1 MLSTALEVVDIDEAA
16 VAADLRELAAGL
28 DRSGYGEIL
37 SCFLPQKAQAHIWAE
52 TAAKIDG
59 PLRTL
64 VELFLLGRA
73 VPYDDLPPRIA
84 ALVPGLTSGG
94 LVQTGQGGVWLPNLI
109 LLRPMGQWLWCQ
121 RPHPSPTM
129 YFGDDSL
136 ALVHRMVTYRGG
148 RCLDLCAGP
157 GVQALTASLHSAHV
171 TAVEINP
178 VAAALARTN
187 ITMNGLSDRIEVR
200 LGSLYDVVQGENFD
214 DIVSN
219 PPLLPVP
226 EDVQFAF
233 VGDGGR
239 DGFDISWTILDGL
252 PAHLT
257 DRGAARIV
265 GCVLSDGYVPVVM
278 DDLGDWAAKHDFDV
292 LLTITA
298 HVEAHKDSS
307 FLRSMSLMSSSISG
321 QPAEYLQERYAAD
334 YAELGGSHVTFY
346 ELCARRG
353 GGSARLADVSATKR
367 SAEVW
372 FV

>member
-1 MLSTALEVVDIDEAA
+1 MLSSALEADIDEVAI
-16 VAADLRELAAGL
+16 AADLRELAAAL
-28 DRSGYGEIL
+28 DRVGYGEIL
-37 SCFLPQKAQAHIWAE
+37 TSFLPQKAQAHVWAQ
-52 TAAKIDG
+52 TAAKLDG

-64 VELFLLGRA
+64 MELFLLGRA
-73 VPYDDLPPRIA
+73 VPLDDLPPRVA
-84 ALVPGLTSGG
+84 AVVPGLTEAG
-94 LVQTGQGGVWLPNLI
+94 LMHTGQGGVWLPNLI

-136 ALVHRMVTYRGG
+136 ALVHRMVTHRGG
-148 RCLDLCAGP
+148 RALDLCAGP
-157 GVQALTASLHSAHV
+157 GVQALTASIRSARV

-178 VAAALARTN
+178 VAAALCRTN
-187 ITMNGLSDRIEVR
+187 IAMNDLQDRMEVR
-200 LGSLYDVVQGENFD
+200 LGDLYHAVEGEVFD

-226 EDVQFAF
+226 EEVQFAF

-239 DGFDISWTILDGL
+239 DGFDISWTILNGL
-252 PAHLT
+252 PEHLS
-257 DRGAARIV
+257 DKGACRIV

-278 DDLGDWAAKHDFDV
+278 DGLGEWAAKSDFDV
-292 LLTITA
+292 LLSVTA
-298 HVEAHKDSS
+298 HVEAHHGSS
-307 FLRSMSLMSSSISG
+307 FLRSMSLMSSQISG
-321 QPAEYLQERYAAD
+321 RPAEELQDLYAQD
-334 YAELGGSHVTFY
+334 YAELGGSHVAFY

-353 GGSARLADVSATKR
+353 GGKAQLLDVSATKR

>member
-1 MLSTALEVVDIDEAA
+1 MLSSALEVDIDEAA
-16 VAADLRELAAGL
+16 VAADLRELAAAL

-37 SCFLPQKAQAHIWAE
+37 TCFLPQKAQAHIWAQ

-64 VELFLLGRA
+64 MELFLLGRA
-73 VPYDDLPPRIA
+73 VPQDDLPPRIA
-84 ALVPGLTSGG
+84 AVIPGLVSAG
-94 LVQTGQGGVWLPNLI
+94 LVKTGQGAVWLPNLI

-148 RCLDLCAGP
+148 RALDLCAGP
-157 GVQALTASLHSAHV
+157 GVQALTAALRSEHV

-178 VAAALARTN
+178 VAAALCRTN
-187 ITMNGLSDRIEVR
+187 IAMNGLSDRMEVR
-200 LGSLYDVVQGENFD
+200 LGSLYDVVRGEVFD

-252 PAHLT
+252 PEHLS
-257 DRGAARIV
+257 DRGACRIV

-278 DDLGDWAAKHDFDV
+278 EGLGEWAAKHDFDV
-292 LLTITA
+292 LLTVTA

-307 FLRSMSLMSSSISG
+307 FLRSMSLMSSAISG
-321 QPAEYLQERYAAD
+321 RPAEELQERYAAD
-334 YAELGGSHVTFY
+334 YAELGGSHVAFY